1 MCSAGDCG
9 GLFLQDEHQNNRGK
23 LLELYQR
30 FHIRRS
36 ASPCSSSLMLL
47 QSIVNPK
54 LAQRRAHKGKAYV
67 TVSELRNEDG

>member
-1 MCSAGDCG
+1 
-9 GLFLQDEHQNNRGK
+9 
-23 LLELYQR
+23 
-30 FHIRRS
+30 
-36 ASPCSSSLMLL
+36 MLL